1 MKRERKKHITRLHII
16 LFFLV
21 IIIGLIVF
29 FVVKNI
35 MTSDK
40 KYKEFEQ
47 VIKDASQIY
56 YKINKL
62 DLAEDEEE
70 YINIKKLDEQ
80 GLLSDNTLIS
90 KCKGYVI
97 VSNELD
103 YELDKYKLIYRPY
116 IDCGKKYSSINY
128 QEAIYIE
135 ITENE

>member
-1 MKRERKKHITRLHII
+1 MKREREKHITRLHII
-16 LFFLV
+16 LFFLF
-21 IIIGLIVF
+21 IIIGLVVF
-29 FVVKNI
+29 FVVKNAI
-35 MTSDK
+35 TSDK

-47 VIKDASQIY
+47 VLTDASQIY

-70 YINIKKLDEQ
+70 YINITKLDEQ
-80 GLLSDNTLIS
+80 GLLSDNTLIN

-103 YELDKYKLIYRPY
+103 YDLDKYKLIYRPY